1 MGMKLTLA
9 FYNWYVYCVVV
20 TDLIERTELLHKQGG
35 ISNILTGKNCANSK
49 IICNEIMSYMFD
61 DQWY

>member
-1 MGMKLTLA
+1 M
-9 FYNWYVYCVVV
+9 YCVVV

-49 IICNEIMSYMFD
+49 IICNEIILSRYMFD
-61 DQWY
+61 DQWYWIIIYFIGI

>member
-1 MGMKLTLA
+1 M
-9 FYNWYVYCVVV
+9 YCVVV

-49 IICNEIMSYMFD
+49 IICNEIILSRWSYIFD
-61 DQWY
+61 DQ

>member
-1 MGMKLTLA
+1 M
-9 FYNWYVYCVVV
+9 YCVVV

-49 IICNEIMSYMFD
+49 IICNEIICRICLMINGIK
-61 DQWY
+61 

>member
-1 MGMKLTLA
+1 M
-9 FYNWYVYCVVV
+9 YCVVV

-49 IICNEIMSYMFD
+49 IICNEIILSRLSYIFD
-61 DQWY
+61 DQ

>member
-1 MGMKLTLA
+1 M
-9 FYNWYVYCVVV
+9 YCVVV